1 MLHHACKFRP
11 PLYVVRNLFEL
22 DTFNAS
28 RIDSRGRYP
37 LHLALEH
44 ESDVKVV
51 KFLIKNNKAA
61 VAAQD
66 VYGQTPLHMVVQQFT
81 EKRERN
87 SLYERNNFLDIGDV
101 ISFVDSIEALDLILL
116 LCDAVPSSPLVED
129 SNGMTALEYAIDVE
143 ADCKLV
149 KALQE
154 KMRIAHLLQIKKN
167 RSQLLPWNIG
177 VACAA

>member
-51 KFLIKNNKAA
+51 KFLIENNKAA

-87 SLYERNNFLDIGDV
+87 SLYERNNYLDIGDV